1 MARKIQASNELYH
14 HFMGSIS
21 TREEYEAKRLE
32 LAENVWRAMKKT
44 DSRECRNCHE
54 FDSMDYTKQESRS
67 SQGHQ
72 DAEDAGLTCIDCH
85 KGIAH
90 SLPMEY
96 DPEQDAPGKSVFY
109 SRN

>member
-1 MARKIQASNELYH
+1 
-14 HFMGSIS
+14 
-21 TREEYEAKRLE
+21 
-32 LAENVWRAMKKT
+32 
-44 DSRECRNCHE
+44 
-54 FDSMDYTKQESRS
+54 MDYTKQESRS
-67 SQGHQ
+67 AQGHQ

-109 SRN
+109 TGLD